1 MIVGA
6 MRRVVFF
13 IADETGVEYLKLLEM
28 VPQVPVSEV
37 MRWPALKTLKR
48 VRFDFSSP
56 AVAKVSIGKDNE
68 KDHTAGDQPFRAS
81 SDQRSP
87 LGFEEQMEAG

>member
-1 MIVGA
+1 MVCLVNVKSVE
-6 MRRVVFF
+6 RRVVFF

-48 VRFDFSSP
+48 VRFDFT
-56 AVAKVSIGKDNE
+56 VAKVSIGKDNE
-68 KDHTAGDQPFRAS
+68 KDHRRGPIPRIF
-81 SDQRSP
+81 
-87 LGFEEQMEAG
+87 